1 MSVAVGRSVEVD
13 FLRGAVLI
21 VIAIDHISRGILQH
35 AMLHSYAYCD
45 AAEVFVFLGGYASAA
60 AYAAVA
66 SRNGETAARRRF
78 LKRAG
83 EIYRA
88 YLLTA
93 VLMLV
98 GGALLTRLPCAQA
111 AMADTAWPVFA
122 RHPWQTL
129 AEIALFRRQPYLSAV
144 LPMYV
149 LFALTVPLIVPFARR
164 APVGVLSSSLVVW
177 LVAPWLGAL
186 LPAAGEGGWAFN
198 PFAWQLMF
206 MLGILTRVHPVSAET
221 LASITGKRIT
231 RAAFVVALTFAFV
244 KLCIDSHPSPG
255 FMKQNLAS
263 VRIVSF
269 LSIAWLCAQMV
280 RLGWGRWLA
289 ERLPGVVTIGRQG
302 LVCFVGGTIVSM
314 SIDAALAFARVQ
326 TGDIWTDW
334 PIRLLGDASAVALL
348 VLLGHAASVLKARKR
363 PVAMPTAM
371 AYFPARSRERK

>member
-1 MSVAVGRSVEVD
+1 MSMAAGRSIEVD

-60 AYAAVA
+60 AYAAVL
-66 SRNGETAARRRF
+66 SRNGESGARRRF
-78 LKRAG
+78 LRRAG

-111 AMADTAWPVFA
+111 AMADTGWPVFA
-122 RHPWQTL
+122 RQPWQTL
-129 AEIALFRRQPYLSAV
+129 ADIALFRRQPYLSAV

-149 LFALTVPLIVPFARR
+149 LFALMVPVIVPVTRR
-164 APVGVLSSSLVVW
+164 APVAALCASLAVW
-177 LVAPWLGAL
+177 LAAPWLVML
-186 LPAAGEGGWAFN
+186 LPSAGEGSWPFN

-206 MLGILTRVHPVSAET
+206 MLGLLVRVHPVSAET
-221 LASITGKRIT
+221 LASVTGKRVT
-231 RAAFVVALTFAFV
+231 QAAFVVALTFAFV

-269 LSIAWLCAQMV
+269 VSIAWLCAQAV
-280 RLGWGRWLA
+280 RLGWLRALA

-302 LVCFVGGTIVSM
+302 LICFVGGTVVSM

-326 TGDIWTDW
+326 TGDLWTDW

-348 VLLGHAASVLKARKR
+348 VLLGHCASVLKARMR
-363 PVAMPTAM
+363 PVAMPAAM

>member
-1 MSVAVGRSVEVD
+1 MSVAAGRSIEVD

-60 AYAAVA
+60 AFDAVA
-66 SRNGETAARRRF
+66 SRSGETGARRRF

-98 GGALLTRLPCAQA
+98 GGALLTRLPCAQS
-111 AMADTAWPVFA
+111 AMADTGWPVFA
-122 RHPWQTL
+122 RHPIQTL
-129 AEIALFRRQPYLSAV
+129 ADIALFRRQPYLSAV

-149 LFALTVPLIVPFARR
+149 LFALIVPLIVPLTRR
-164 APVGVLSSSLVVW
+164 APVVALSSSLAVW
-177 LVAPWLGAL
+177 LGAPWLAAI
-186 LPAAGEGGWAFN
+186 LPAAGDTSWAFN
-198 PFAWQLMF
+198 PFAWQLIF
-206 MLGILTRVHPVSAET
+206 MLGILTRVHPVSAGT
-221 LASITGKRIT
+221 LASVAGKRVT
-231 RAAFVVALTFAFV
+231 QAAFVVVLTFAFI

-263 VRIVSF
+263 VRIISF
-269 LSIAWLCAQMV
+269 LSIAWLCAQAV
-280 RLGWGRWLA
+280 RLGWLRQLA

-302 LVCFVGGTIVSM
+302 LICFVGGTLVSM

-326 TGDIWTDW
+326 TINIWTDW

-348 VLLGHAASVLKARKR
+348 VLLGHCASELKTRRRPARVPAAMVC
-363 PVAMPTAM
+363 V
-371 AYFPARSRERK
+371 PARSREHK